1 MENIGGKYLWLLLTD
16 EVVPVKVVRIST
28 RSTQRQG
35 VKCNSGWRQGFGFSP
50 GGKRY
55 VLVCFVSMI
64 SIVFQARETSLS
76 FLEISELIKIRER
89 NIEMEI
95 SL

>member
-1 MENIGGKYLWLLLTD
+1 
-16 EVVPVKVVRIST
+16 
-28 RSTQRQG
+28 
-35 VKCNSGWRQGFGFSP
+35 
-50 GGKRY
+50 
-55 VLVCFVSMI
+55 MI